1 MSREKVYVVDEKDN
15 VISEKWRDETVPS
28 DRIRIVSIWVENHSG
43 EVLIAQRNRKKKIHP
58 GLWGPS
64 AAGGVTVG
72 ESYEMAAK
80 KELFEEIGL
89 DIDEHNINLVK
100 IDKYLYGTLDDGLR
114 MMTVFS
120 TTIDWPIEKFAYPAV
135 DVEALKWITKEKLAL
150 DLMSHPEQ
158 YLPHANTWE
167 HYLGKL

>member
-1 MSREKVYVVDEKDN
+1 MTREKVYVVDEDDN
-15 VISEKWRDETVPS
+15 VIAEKWRDETVPS
-28 DRIRIVSIWVENHSG
+28 DRIRVVSIWVENNMG
-43 EVLIAQRNRKKKIHP
+43 EVLLAKRNSTKKIHP

-72 ESYEMAAK
+72 ESYEEAAK
-80 KELFEEIGL
+80 KELSEEIGL
-89 DIDEHNINLVK
+89 DVDKHNIKLVE

-120 TTIDWPIEKFAYPAV
+120 ATINWPVEKFTYPAA
-135 DVEALKWITKEKLAL
+135 DVEALKWIVKLELEKELI
-150 DLMSHPEQ
+150 SNPEK

-167 HYLGKL
+167 RFLKMS